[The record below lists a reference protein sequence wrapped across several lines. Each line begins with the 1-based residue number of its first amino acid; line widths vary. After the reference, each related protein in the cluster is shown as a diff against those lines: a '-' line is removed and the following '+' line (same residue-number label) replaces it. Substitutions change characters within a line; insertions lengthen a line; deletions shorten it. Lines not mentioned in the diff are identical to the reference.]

1 MICDF
6 PPSRA
11 IVNIYKREKRA
22 SEYLRKYLENI
33 LQVSIIVHSKASRAV
48 FVLKKKTAVFK
59 RKLTVFQ
66 SAKVIKNEDTLTVKR
81 DKAD

>member
-33 LQVSIIVHSKASRAV
+33 SQSQYYCAFESVQSSFCIEKENCSFQEKINSISKCES
-48 FVLKKKTAVFK
+48 
-59 RKLTVFQ
+59 
-66 SAKVIKNEDTLTVKR
+66 N
-81 DKAD
+81 